1 MSVYVDEARYRYR
14 RMIMCHMLADT
25 PAELHAMADRIG
37 VARRWYQRHASTPHY
52 DIAKSKRQLALAA
65 GALELGRREVV
76 EVIRRIREAVAA
88 GTTEGRAWI
97 EDCRGALDC
106 TTDIPKIVG

>member
-14 RMIMCHMLADT
+14 RMVMCHMLADT

-37 VARRWYQRHASTPHY
+37 AARRWYQRYASTPHY
-52 DIAKSKRQLALAA
+52 DIAKNKRQLALAA
-65 GALELGRREVV
+65 GALELSRREVV
-76 EVIRRIREAVAA
+76 EVIRRIRQAVAA

-97 EDCRGALDC
+97 EDCRVALDC

>member
-1 MSVYVDEARYRYR
+1 RYR
-14 RMIMCHMLADT
+14 RMVMCHMLADT

-52 DIAKSKRQLALAA
+52 DIAKTRRQLALAA
-65 GALELGRREVV
+65 GAVELSRREVV

-97 EDCRGALDC
+97 EDCRGAFPS
-106 TTDIPKIVG
+106 TTGISEVI